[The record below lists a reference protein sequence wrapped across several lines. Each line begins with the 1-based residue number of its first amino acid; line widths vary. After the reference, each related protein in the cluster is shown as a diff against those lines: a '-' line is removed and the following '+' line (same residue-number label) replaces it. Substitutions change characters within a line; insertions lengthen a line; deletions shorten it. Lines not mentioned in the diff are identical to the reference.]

1 MTHLICRLTAK
12 NRDQLRNPTL
22 GNRVWAYLYLTLLAR
37 QGTANRKRS
46 LIFAT
51 ALFQLHTGLSSIPVM
66 PVVLSNGDTKT
77 CNRLKARTTHQPV
90 IHNCRAFSSVLND
103 RKQGNRRH
111 DADFADRP
119 TDTCSLHA
127 VYFMSCILLRRKWQF
142 GPFASNKLIE
152 LIDWKLR
159 SHSGVGPWSNE
170 RRKTIM
176 SLYNRFLK
184 KHFLNF
190 FI

>member
-51 ALFQLHTGLSSIPVM
+51 ALFQLGLYSGLSSIPVM

-77 CNRLKARTTHQPV
+77 CNSWLKATTTHQPV

-103 RKQGNRRH
+103 RKPGNRRH
-111 DADFADRP
+111 DADFADRQ
-119 TDTCSLHA
+119 TDTGSLHA

-152 LIDWKLR
+152 LID
-159 SHSGVGPWSNE
+159 
-170 RRKTIM
+170 
-176 SLYNRFLK
+176 
-184 KHFLNF
+184 
-190 FI
+190 